1 MNKYTDLLNKI
12 DNKNRQ
18 YGEHILL
25 IDSMNTFI
33 RNFSTLKSLNPGGH
47 HVGGLLGFL
56 RSLGFLVRTFDP
68 TRVICVF
75 DGKGGSMN
83 RKNVDPNYKANRE
96 HVKVTNWGLFEN
108 IKEERESM
116 TAQIER
122 LFDYLECLPVYVSV
136 HDKVEADDII
146 SFLAQKFASK
156 GHRST
161 IVSSDQDFYQII
173 DEQTSIYAPIKK
185 KVIDHTN
192 VVEIIKVLPSNYA
205 IVKALV
211 GDNSDNLPG
220 VKGVGIKT
228 IVKEF
233 PKLVT
238 EENVDLQYIYDI
250 SEQQIDGK
258 KIFSRII
265 YDWDKVERNYG
276 LMNIRT
282 PRLSEGE
289 IETILYNLQAQKP
302 MLREGSF
309 LKYMDI
315 DRIENITNNTD
326 GWLSLFSYLNS
337 GK

>member
-173 DEQTSIYAPIKK
+173 DKQTSIYAPIKK
-185 KVIDHTN
+185 KVINDTN
-192 VVEIIKVLPSNYA
+192 IVEIIKVLPSNYA

-250 SEQQIDGK
+250 SEQQIEGK

-265 YDWDKVERNYG
+265 YDWDKVERNYS

-289 IETILYNLQAQKP
+289 METILYNLQAQKP

>member
-68 TRVICVF
+68 TRVVCVF

-83 RKNVDPNYKANRE
+83 RKNVDPNYKANRD
-96 HVKVTNWGLFEN
+96 HIKVTNWGLFEN

-122 LFDYLECLPVYVSV
+122 LFDYLECLPVYVSI

-173 DEQTSIYAPIKK
+173 DQQTAIYAPIKK

-192 VVEIIKVLPSNYA
+192 IVETIKVLPSNFV
-205 IVKALV
+205 IVKALT

-220 VKGVGIKT
+220 VKGLGIKT

-238 EENVDLQYIYDI
+238 EENVDLQYIYDV
-250 SEQQIDGK
+250 SEEQIEGK

-265 YDWDKVERNYG
+265 YDWDRVERNYS

-282 PRLSEGE
+282 PRLSESE
-289 IETILYNLQAQKP
+289 INTILFNLQNQKP

-309 LKYMDI
+309 RQYMDI
-315 DRIENITNNTD
+315 DKIEAITNNTD
-326 GWLSLFSYLNS
+326 GWLSTFSYLNS

>member
-136 HDKVEADDII
+136 HDKIEADDII

-161 IVSSDQDFYQII
+161 IVSSDQDFYQIV
-173 DEQTSIYAPIKK
+173 DKQTSIYAPIKK

-205 IVKALV
+205 TVKALV

-250 SEQQIDGK
+250 SEQQIEGK

-265 YDWDKVERNYG
+265 YDWDKVERNYS

-289 IETILYNLQAQKP
+289 METILYNLQAQKP

>member
-161 IVSSDQDFYQII
+161 IVSSDQDFYQIV
-173 DEQTSIYAPIKK
+173 DKQTSIYAPIKK

-205 IVKALV
+205 TVKALV

-250 SEQQIDGK
+250 SEQQIEGK

-265 YDWDKVERNYG
+265 YDWDKVERNYS

>member
-173 DEQTSIYAPIKK
+173 DKQTSIYAPIKK

-250 SEQQIDGK
+250 SEQQIEGK

-289 IETILYNLQAQKP
+289 METILYNLQAQKP

>member
-122 LFDYLECLPVYVSV
+122 LFDYLECLPVYVTV

-192 VVEIIKVLPSNYA
+192 VVEIIKVLPSNYS

-250 SEQQIDGK
+250 SEQQIEGK

-265 YDWDKVERNYG
+265 YDWDKVERNYS

>member
-173 DEQTSIYAPIKK
+173 DKQTSIYAPIKK

-192 VVEIIKVLPSNYA
+192 VVEIIKVLPSNYG

-250 SEQQIDGK
+250 SEQQIEGK

>member
-146 SFLAQKFASK
+146 SFLAQKFTSK

-250 SEQQIDGK
+250 SEQQIEGK

>member
-173 DEQTSIYAPIKK
+173 DKQTSIYAPIKK
-185 KVIDHTN
+185 KVINDTN
-192 VVEIIKVLPSNYA
+192 IVEIIKVLPSNYA

-250 SEQQIDGK
+250 SEQQIEGK